1 MMFTE
6 EGVLEGEGAGLEASG
21 TGVEVL
27 VSKSFEVEDV
37 VFCCHQTKIL
47 FLMSTS
53 FDSFGGS
60 VTGLTELD

>member
-21 TGVEVL
+21 TGVE
-27 VSKSFEVEDV
+27 DV
-37 VFCCHQTKIL
+37 VFCCHQTKRL
-47 FLMSTS
+47 FVIPTS
-53 FDSFGGS
+53 FDSFEGS

>member
-6 EGVLEGEGAGLEASG
+6 EGVLEGEGAG
-21 TGVEVL
+21 VEVL
-27 VSKSFEVEDV
+27 VRKSFEVEDV
-37 VFCCHQTKIL
+37 LFCCHQTKIL

>member
-37 VFCCHQTKIL
+37 VFCCHQTKRL
-47 FLMSTS
+47 FVIPTS
-53 FDSFGGS
+53 FDSFEGS

>member
-6 EGVLEGEGAGLEASG
+6 EGVLEGEGAGLEISG
-21 TGVEVL
+21 TGVGVP